1 MFDHFFALYC
11 PDCGGK
17 IQDEDEYCP
26 HCGTDLEVSI
36 NHGEGSTLPVELNTL
51 KSAQQIYD
59 SGSNL
64 EQALLNCEIVLEH
77 NPELAD
83 AHNLLGLILDDMGR
97 TDEAIQAYIKALEI
111 NPSHEDARANLS
123 DAEKE
128 MSEIA
133 GQQQENIKFEPV
145 FRFWRAIIKF
155 AISAFVVLIIF
166 TVAGGLYD
174 LGRFYLTPKTTL
186 ILEPDFTQK
195 SFSIQDDLQKS
206 VDILIKRSNSLGFSQ
221 VTFTTSGDNEIIAKI
236 PVYIDAEVFI
246 ARIDYI
252 GLVEF
257 VDFGTTPI
265 SLGETVIT
273 DFDQNHIS
281 GRQEVVWHTVM
292 TNAEIKQATSTQDN
306 LGNYLVAFTL
316 TESGKEIFADH
327 TSQNVNSFLGIV
339 LDKVVI
345 SVPIIHSTIPDG
357 EGTISGD
364 FIREEA
370 EELAAVL
377 NTSPLPFPIK
387 IKE

>member
-17 IQDEDEYCP
+17 IQDDDEHCP

-36 NHGEGSTLPVELNTL
+36 NHSKGSALPVELQTL
-51 KSAQQIYD
+51 ESAQQIYD

-64 EQALLNCEIVLEH
+64 EEALMNCEIVLEN

-83 AHNLLGLILDDMGR
+83 GHNLRGLILDDMGR

-128 MSEIA
+128 ISEIA

-145 FRFWRAIIKF
+145 IRFWRAIIKF
-155 AISAFVVLIIF
+155 AISAFVVSFIIA
-166 TVAGGLYD
+166 VAGGLYN
-174 LGRFYLTPKTTL
+174 LGRFYLTPKTTV
-186 ILEPDFTQK
+186 ILEPDFSQVSLVT
-195 SFSIQDDLQKS
+195 QDDLQKS
-206 VDILIKRSNSLGFSQ
+206 VEILIKRSDSLGFSR
-221 VTFTTSGDNEIIAKI
+221 VTFTTSETNEIIAKI
-236 PVYIDAEVFI
+236 PVDIDIDVFI
-246 ARIDYI
+246 SRIDYI

-257 VDFGTTPI
+257 VDFGTTPL
-265 SLGETVIT
+265 SLGDTVIT
-273 DFDQNHIS
+273 DFDQNQIS

-292 TNAEIKQATSTQDN
+292 TNAEIRQATSTQDN

-316 TESGKEIFADH
+316 TESGTKIFADH
-327 TSQNVNSFLGIV
+327 TSQNMNTFLGIV
-339 LDKVVI
+339 LDNVVI
-345 SVPIIHSTIPDG
+345 SVPKIQSSIPNG
-357 EGTISGD
+357 EGTISGN

-377 NTSPLPFPIK
+377 NTSPLPFPIR